1 MKVCEIFLSIQGE
14 GVTMGLPTTFV
25 RLTGCN
31 LRCKWC
37 DTTYA
42 YEEGSEMSI
51 DDIMVKVKGLGCEQV
66 CVTGGE
72 PMCQEDVASL
82 VDHLIGQGYLV
93 TLETNGSVSIESL
106 QCSEHLMISLDVKCP
121 SSGEN
126 EKTDFSN
133 LELLSPNDQLKF
145 IIGDRQ
151 DYDYAKGIL
160 DRHSPVCHV
169 VMTPVGGADLKGL
182 AGWVLE
188 DKLKVRVLPQ
198 LHKLIWGDR
207 RGI

>member
-14 GVTMGLPTTFV
+14 GVTMGLPTTFI

-31 LRCKWC
+31 LRCRWC

-42 YEEGSEMSI
+42 YEEGTEMTI
-51 DDIMVKVKGLGCEQV
+51 DEILTKVKGLGCEQV

-72 PMCQEDVASL
+72 PMCQNDTSRL

-93 TLETNGSVSIESL
+93 TLETNGSVSIETL
-106 QCSEHLMISLDVKCP
+106 QCSDHLMISLDVKCP
-121 SSGEN
+121 SSGEH
-126 EKTDFSN
+126 EKNSISN

-145 IIGDRQ
+145 IIEDKE

-160 DRHSPVCHV
+160 NEHKPVCHV
-169 VMTPVGGADLKGL
+169 VMTPVGGTELKEL
-182 AGWVLE
+182 VGWVLE
-188 DKLKVRVLPQ
+188 DTLKVRVLPQ
-198 LHKLIWGDR
+198 LHKFIWGDQR
-207 RGI
+207 RR